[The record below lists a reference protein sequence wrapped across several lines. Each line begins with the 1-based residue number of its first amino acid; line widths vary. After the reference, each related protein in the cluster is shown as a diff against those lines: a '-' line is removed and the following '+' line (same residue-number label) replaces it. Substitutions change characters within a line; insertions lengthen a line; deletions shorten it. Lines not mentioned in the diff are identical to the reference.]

1 MFCAL
6 AIYGAILGLL
16 MVRYPLK
23 PIAMPQL
30 MIRKITI
37 TQRTIG
43 SVVSGVA
50 KCTVSP
56 LYIARKEFL

>member
-16 MVRYPLK
+16 MVRYPLE
-23 PIAMPQL
+23 PIAIPQL
-30 MIRKITI
+30 MIQKITI
-37 TQRTIG
+37 THLTIG

-56 LYIARKEFL
+56 LYAARKEFL